1 MNQLIV
7 QAIRGKRLIKLTH
20 KGITRVVEPHA
31 YGRTIKN
38 GVEKLTGYQVKGGH
52 SSKDRKPGS
61 EWFRPNVADI
71 KDLSLLEETFSG
83 PRPDYKRLDE
93 TEFTIYEQL

>member
-31 YGRTIKN
+31 YYLTKN
-38 GVEKLTGYQVKGGH
+38 GYEKLSGYQVKGGH
-52 SSKDRKPGS
+52 SSKDREPGN

-83 PRPDYKRLDE
+83 PMPGYQRLDE

>member
-20 KGITRVVEPHA
+20 KGIMRVVEPHA
-31 YGRTIKN
+31 YYLTKN
-38 GVEKLTGYQVKGGH
+38 GYEKLAAYQVKGGH
-52 SSKDRKPGS
+52 SSQNRKDD
-61 EWFRPNVADI
+61 EWVYPNVADL

-83 PRPDYKRLDE
+83 PRPG
-93 TEFTIYEQL
+93 YERPDKTNPTVYAQL

>member
-31 YGRTIKN
+31 YYLTKN
-38 GVEKLTGYQVKGGH
+38 GYEKLSGYQVKGRH
-52 SSKDRKPGS
+52 SSQNRKDD
-61 EWFRPNVADI
+61 EWVYPNVADI

-83 PRPDYKRLDE
+83 PRPDYKRPDK
-93 TEFTIYEQL
+93 TNPTVYAQL